1 MNWIYAKSRR
11 LLICCAIIISYS
23 TSCKSSDNTV
33 SPRPDA
39 PDTTGQEPAIP
50 FLYSQNTYGYEAY
63 RIPAIIK
70 TKKGTLLAFAEARK
84 KRSAGDAGDI
94 DLVLKRSLDSGKTWE
109 NMITVW
115 DNGANTCGNPVPV
128 VDQQTGDIHVLMT
141 WNHGEDNYSDINN
154 ASGHDIRRVY
164 ATRSSDDGKTWAR
177 PVEITD
183 AVKRPYWR
191 WYGTGP
197 CHGLQIKEGA
207 HKNRLVVPCYYSV
220 IKNGSSKTFAHVF
233 YSDDGGHT
241 WTPGDTTRQDNA
253 GESTVAELP
262 GGKLMLNMRRGTPA
276 RGVATSNDGG
286 ASWGDVRSDYTLLDP
301 QCQGSLLDA
310 RRSGLHLLLF
320 SNAASGSRDH
330 LTIKMSTDEG
340 AAWSKAYAVYTGPS
354 AYSDMV
360 MIAENKVVILYEA
373 GVSRPY
379 EGIACKIISLDDFK

>member
-1 MNWIYAKSRR
+1 MTRKHFKSWR
-11 LLICCAIIISYS
+11 LICCAIVISYS
-23 TSCKSSDNTV
+23 ASCKSSDTTV
-33 SPRPDA
+33 RPEPP

-50 FLYSQNTYGYEAY
+50 FLYSQNTAGYEAF
-63 RIPAIIK
+63 RIPAIVK

-109 NMITVW
+109 SQVIVW

-128 VDQQTGDIHVLMT
+128 VDQQTGDIHLLMT

-154 ASGHDIRRVY
+154 ATGHDTRRVY
-164 ATRSSDDGKTWAR
+164 ATRSSDDGKTWAA
-177 PVEITD
+177 PVEITSV
-183 AVKRPYWR
+183 AKRPHWR

-197 CHGLQIKEGA
+197 CHGLQVKEGT

-220 IKNGSSKTFAHVF
+220 IKSGSNKVYAHVI
-233 YSDDGGHT
+233 YSDDSGRT
-241 WTPGDTTRQDNA
+241 WKAGDTTRQDNA

-276 RGVATSNDGG
+276 RGVAISNDGG
-286 ASWGDVRSDYTLLDP
+286 ATWEDVRTDYTLLDP

-310 RRSGLHLLLF
+310 RRDGQHLLLF

-330 LTIKMSTDEG
+330 MTIKLSTNEG
-340 AAWSKAYAVYTGPS
+340 AAWSKAYGVYTGPA
-354 AYSDMV
+354 AYSDIV
-360 MIAENKVVILYEA
+360 MITENKVAILYEA

-379 EGIACKIISLDDFK
+379 EGIAFKIISLDEFK

>member
-1 MNWIYAKSRR
+1 MKRKQFKSWR
-11 LLICCAIIISYS
+11 LICCAIVISYS
-23 TSCKSSDNTV
+23 ASCKSSDTTV
-33 SPRPDA
+33 RPDPP

-50 FLYSQNTYGYEAY
+50 FLYSQNTAGYEAF
-63 RIPAIIK
+63 RIPTIVK

-109 NMITVW
+109 SQVIVW

-128 VDQQTGDIHVLMT
+128 VDQQTGDIHLLMT

-154 ASGHDIRRVY
+154 ATGHDTRRVY
-164 ATRSSDDGKTWAR
+164 VTRSSDDGKTWAA
-177 PVEITD
+177 PVEITNV
-183 AVKRPYWR
+183 AKRPHWR

-197 CHGLQIKEGA
+197 CHGLQVKEGA

-220 IKNGSSKTFAHVF
+220 IKSGSNKVYAHVV
-233 YSDDGGHT
+233 YSDDSGRT
-241 WTPGDTTRQDNA
+241 WKAGDTTRQDNA

-276 RGVATSNDGG
+276 RGVAISNDGG
-286 ASWGDVRSDYTLLDP
+286 ANWEDVRTDYTLLDP

-310 RRSGLHLLLF
+310 RRGGQHLLLF

-330 LTIKMSTDEG
+330 MTIKLSTNEG
-340 AAWSKAYAVYTGPS
+340 AAWSKAYGVYTGPA
-354 AYSDMV
+354 AYSDIV
-360 MIAENKVVILYEA
+360 MITENKVAILYEA

-379 EGIACKIISLDDFK
+379 EGIAFKIISLDEFK

>member
-1 MNWIYAKSRR
+1 MKRKQFKSWR
-11 LLICCAIIISYS
+11 LICCAIVISYS
-23 TSCKSSDNTV
+23 ASCKSSDTTV
-33 SPRPDA
+33 RPDPP

-50 FLYSQNTYGYEAY
+50 FLYSQNTAGYEAF
-63 RIPAIIK
+63 RIPAIVK

-109 NMITVW
+109 SQAIVW

-128 VDQQTGDIHVLMT
+128 VDQQTGDIHLLMT

-154 ASGHDIRRVY
+154 ATGHDTRRVY
-164 ATRSSDDGKTWAR
+164 ATRSSDDGKTWAA
-177 PVEITD
+177 PVEITSV
-183 AVKRPYWR
+183 AKRPHWR

-197 CHGLQIKEGA
+197 CHGLQVKEGA

-220 IKNGSSKTFAHVF
+220 IKSGSNKVYAHVI
-233 YSDDGGHT
+233 YSDDSGRT
-241 WTPGDTTRQDNA
+241 WKAGDTTRQDNA

-276 RGVATSNDGG
+276 RGVAISNDGG
-286 ASWGDVRSDYTLLDP
+286 ANWEDVRTDYTLLDP

-310 RRSGLHLLLF
+310 RRGGQHLLLF

-330 LTIKMSTDEG
+330 MTIKLSTNEG
-340 AAWSKAYAVYTGPS
+340 AAWSKAYGVYTGPA
-354 AYSDMV
+354 AYSDIV
-360 MIAENKVVILYEA
+360 MITENKVAILYEA

-379 EGIACKIISLDDFK
+379 EGIAFKIISLDEFK

>member
-1 MNWIYAKSRR
+1 MKRKQFKSWR
-11 LLICCAIIISYS
+11 LICCAIVISYS
-23 TSCKSSDNTV
+23 ASCKSSDTTIK
-33 SPRPDA
+33 PDPP

-50 FLYSQNTYGYEAY
+50 FLYSQNTAGYEAF
-63 RIPAIIK
+63 RIPAIVK

-109 NMITVW
+109 SQAIVW

-128 VDQQTGDIHVLMT
+128 VDQQTGDIHLLMT

-154 ASGHDIRRVY
+154 ATGHDTRRVY
-164 ATRSSDDGKTWAR
+164 ATRSSDDGKTWAA
-177 PVEITD
+177 PVEITSV
-183 AVKRPYWR
+183 AKRPHWR

-197 CHGLQIKEGA
+197 CHGLQVKEGA

-220 IKNGSSKTFAHVF
+220 IKSGSNKVYAHVI
-233 YSDDGGHT
+233 YSDDSGRT
-241 WTPGDTTRQDNA
+241 WKAGDTTRQDNA

-276 RGVATSNDGG
+276 RGVAISNDGG
-286 ASWGDVRSDYTLLDP
+286 ATWEDVRTDYTLLDP

-310 RRSGLHLLLF
+310 RRVGQHLLLF

-330 LTIKMSTDEG
+330 MTIKLSTNEG
-340 AAWSKAYAVYTGPS
+340 AAWSKAYGVYTGPA
-354 AYSDMV
+354 AYSDIV
-360 MIAENKVVILYEA
+360 MITENKVAILYEA

-379 EGIACKIISLDDFK
+379 EGIAFKIISLDEFK